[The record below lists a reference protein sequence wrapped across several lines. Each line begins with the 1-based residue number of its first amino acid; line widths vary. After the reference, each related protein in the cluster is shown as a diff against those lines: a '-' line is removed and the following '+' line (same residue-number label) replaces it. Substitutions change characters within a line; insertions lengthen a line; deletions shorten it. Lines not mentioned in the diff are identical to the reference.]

1 VSPAL
6 HQFVPSLLPGDATG
20 QHTLALRD
28 LLRRLGV
35 ESEIFVETPVEAT
48 AAETHHFTRYP
59 RLTGAGG
66 VLLYQAA
73 IWSELAD
80 FCYARPEVLVVDY
93 HNLTPASFW
102 AGWEPAVATSA
113 DLARAQLQ
121 RLSDRTT
128 LALADSAYNESE
140 LLSWGYGATAVVPIL
155 ADLEA
160 FDRPA
165 DRARLEAL
173 EAAKADGGA
182 DWLFVGRIAPNKAQ
196 EDLVKALFAA
206 RKLYDPRARLHLVG
220 RSGSASYLAALRRL
234 VAELGLEEAVDLPG
248 GVSAAE
254 LAAYYRSA
262 DCFVVAS
269 RHEGFC
275 VPVLEAFWSGVPVVA
290 RAEAALPETIG
301 DAGLVLEGARPLELA
316 AAVAEVTHSS
326 ALARSLVARGR
337 ARLERFARPVV
348 EGLAVQAL
356 SRVLPELAR
365 AGAA

>member
-20 QHTLALRD
+20 QHTLALRN

-35 ESEIFVETPVEAT
+35 ESEIFVETPVEET
-48 AAETHHFTRYP
+48 REETHHFTQYP
-59 RLTGAGG
+59 RAVGGGG
-66 VLLYQAA
+66 VLCYQAA

-80 FCYARPEVLVVDY
+80 FCYARPEVLLVDY
-93 HNLTPASFW
+93 HNLTPATFW

-113 DLARAQLQ
+113 DLARSQLQ
-121 RLSDRTT
+121 RLADRTT

-140 LLSWGYGATAVVPIL
+140 LLAWGYGATAVLPIL

-160 FDRPA
+160 FDRPP
-165 DRARLEAL
+165 DPERLAAL

-196 EDLVKALFAA
+196 EDLVKALFVA

-220 RSGSASYLAALRRL
+220 RSGSARYTAALRRL
-234 VAELGLEEAVDLPG
+234 VADLGLDDAVELTG

-254 LAAYYRSA
+254 LAAYYRAA
-262 DCFVVAS
+262 DAFVVAS
-269 RHEGFC
+269 KHEGFC
-275 VPVLEAFWSGVPVVA
+275 VPVLEAFFFGVPVIA
-290 RAEAALPETIG
+290 RAEAALPETVG
-301 DAGLVLEGARPLELA
+301 DAGVLLERWSPIAMA
-316 AAVAEVTHSS
+316 AAVEQVTSS
-326 ALARSLVARGR
+326 AALARSLVAHGK

-348 EGLAVQAL
+348 ERLAVQAL
-356 SRVLPELAR
+356 SRVLPELREASLV
-365 AGAA
+365 